1 MLFTSRNWPQNS
13 WVGSLETYGNIGGF
27 IWNPGKCS
35 GTFSMGVSVCT
46 LGKWS

>member
-13 WVGSLETYGNIGGF
+13 RVGSLETYGNIGGF
-27 IWNPGKCS
+27 IWNAGKCR
-35 GTFSMGVSVCT
+35 TFSTGLSVCI